1 MQIFVFNICIYEKK
15 VLNLQKIWKSMKVK
29 WTLLLDDACGQV
41 DNKHYAR
48 HIPGNGEWAAV
59 CNKPELSKKT
69 KKKKAAHPTC
79 KSFSAYIAISKEI
92 LNSPERRAIW
102 QARYNEAKREANRHK
117 KPIQGRLC
125 DYVRHEV
132 SEALKRGEEIA

>member
-1 MQIFVFNICIYEKK
+1 
-15 VLNLQKIWKSMKVK
+15 MKVK
-29 WTLLLDDACGQV
+29 WTTLVDDVQGHV
-41 DNKHYAR
+41 DGRHYAR
-48 HIPGNGEWAAV
+48 HIPGNCEWAAI
-59 CNKPELSKKT
+59 CMKPELSKKT

-102 QARYNEAKREANRHK
+102 QARYNEAKRKASRHG

-132 SEALKRGEEIA
+132 SLALKRGEEIA

>member
-1 MQIFVFNICIYEKK
+1 
-15 VLNLQKIWKSMKVK
+15 MKVK
-29 WTLLLDDACGQV
+29 WTLLLDEASGTV

-48 HIPGNGEWAAV
+48 HIPGNGAWAAV

-79 KSFSAYIAISKEI
+79 KSFGKNISVCKEI
-92 LNSPERRAIW
+92 YANPERKALW
-102 QARYNEAKREANRHK
+102 EARYEEAKRKARRHN
-117 KPIQGRLC
+117 KPIQGRFI
-125 DYVRHEV
+125 DYLRHET

>member
-1 MQIFVFNICIYEKK
+1 
-15 VLNLQKIWKSMKVK
+15 MKVK
-29 WTLLLDDACGQV
+29 WTLLVDDVQGHV
-41 DNKHYAR
+41 DPKHYAR

-79 KSFSAYIAISKEI
+79 KSFGEMIAICKNI
-92 LNSPERRAIW
+92 LNNPVARGIW
-102 QARYNEAKREANRHK
+102 QARYEEAKRKARRHN

-132 SEALKRGEEIA
+132 SEMLKKGETTS

>member
-1 MQIFVFNICIYEKK
+1 
-15 VLNLQKIWKSMKVK
+15 MKVK

-79 KSFSAYIAISKEI
+79 KSFSRNIAVCQEI
-92 LNSPERRAIW
+92 QHDPARKAVWE
-102 QARYNEAKREANRHK
+102 ARYEEAKRKARRHGK
-117 KPIQGRLC
+117 FVQGRFI
-125 DYVRHEV
+125 DYLRHEV